1 MSNDTKFILLYLI
14 LKLKQLLLEQAVTS
28 NKEKDSEIERLKTL
42 LENRDAEIEEQ
53 NSKIRSHE
61 TERRKLHNQIQELKV
76 RNFNHCVYYRDHCR
90 IQLCHVPV

>member
-28 NKEKDSEIERLKTL
+28 NKEKASEIERLKTL

-76 RNFNHCVYYRDHCR
+76 RNFNHCILQRS
-90 IQLCHVPV
+90 L

>member
-1 MSNDTKFILLYLI
+1 M
-14 LKLKQLLLEQAVTS
+14 TS
-28 NKEKDSEIERLKTL
+28 NTEKDSEIERLKTL

-76 RNFNHCVYYRDHCR
+76 RTFITVYITEIFSYLKCYVFNLH
-90 IQLCHVPV
+90 LKLL